1 MPYRINPYGGTK
13 MNERL
18 KKWSGSAAIVQGLG
32 VFVGSSGHNVEHRHW
47 AHQIS
52 IALEDEIVISSGKV
66 TVKGSALFIPANTP
80 HALHP
85 SLTLTLYLD
94 PNSTLAKSIVGN
106 IGNLNSICQ
115 LNSKIQNQIT
125 DCFKNIDKLESSF
138 QALQQTFMKSITNN
152 SDDRLTKV
160 LSRLDDIYS
169 GDTVTRDE
177 LAAHVSLSPSR
188 FSHWFKEKT
197 GMPLRSYK
205 KWLHLVHGI
214 ELILTNNNIQSAAYG
229 SNFADQAH
237 FSRTFKQAFGL
248 SPALALS
255 NINRT

>member
-1 MPYRINPYGGTK
+1 MPYRIILYGGAK
-13 MNERL
+13 MSERL
-18 KKWSGSAAIVQGLG
+18 KKWSGSAAIVHGLG
-32 VFVGSSGHNVEHRHW
+32 VSVGHSGHNVEHRHW

-52 IALEDEIVISSGKV
+52 IALEDEVIISSDKR
-66 TVKGSALFIPANTP
+66 TIKGSAIFIPANIA
-80 HALHP
+80 HALHL
-85 SLTLTLYLD
+85 SLTLTIYLD
-94 PNSTLAKSIVGN
+94 PNSALAKSIVSN
-106 IGNLNSICQ
+106 IVNLDSIYQ
-115 LNSKIQNQIT
+115 LDSEIKNQIT
-125 DCFKNIDKLESSF
+125 DCFKNIDKLESGS
-138 QALQQTFMKSITNN
+138 QALQQSFMKSITNN
-152 SDDRLTKV
+152 SDDRLSKF

-169 GDTVTRDE
+169 GDTVNRDE

-188 FSHWFKEKT
+188 FSHWFKEET

-214 ELILTNNNIQSAAYG
+214 ELILTNKNIQSAAYG

>member
-1 MPYRINPYGGTK
+1 MVAIK
-13 MNERL
+13 MNDRL
-18 KKWSGSAAIVQGLG
+18 KKWSGSASILQGIG
-32 VFVGSSGHNVEHRHW
+32 VFVGSSGHNSEHRHW

-52 IALEDEIVISSGKV
+52 IALENEIVISSEKR
-66 TVKGSALFIPANTP
+66 TIKGNALFIPANTA
-80 HALHP
+80 HSLQP
-85 SLTLTLYLD
+85 SLMLTIYFD
-94 PNSTLAKSIVGN
+94 PNSTLAKSIVGS
-106 IGNLNSICQ
+106 IGNLDSIG
-115 LNSKIQNQIT
+115 LINSKVNKQIT
-125 DCFKNIDKLESSF
+125 DCFKNIDKLESGSQTLQKSF
-138 QALQQTFMKSITNN
+138 MTSIASNT
-152 SDDRLTKV
+152 DVRLTKV

-169 GDTVTRDE
+169 GQTVTRDE
-177 LAAHVSLSPSR
+177 LAEHVCLSPSR
-188 FSHWFKEKT
+188 FSHWFKEET

-214 ELILTNNNIQSAAYG
+214 ELILTNNSIQSAAYG